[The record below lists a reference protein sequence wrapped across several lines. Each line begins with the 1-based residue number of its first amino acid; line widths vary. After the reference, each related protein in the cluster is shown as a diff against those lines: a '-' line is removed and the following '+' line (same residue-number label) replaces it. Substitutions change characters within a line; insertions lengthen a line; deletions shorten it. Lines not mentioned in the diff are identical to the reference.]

1 MGWCTL
7 YSGCHIWDWGG
18 AFCILDGLN
27 GIVDNEFDFGGH
39 FTFGGGVFGDLDD
52 IFGILYGDYAIWDDY
67 LVFELIYFVFL
78 FVHLVCW
85 AKYLMFG
92 NTPVCILDAVFCF

>member
-27 GIVDNEFDFGGH
+27 GIVDNKFDFGGH

-52 IFGILYGDYAIWDDY
+52 IFGILYGDYAIGDDY
-67 LVFELIYFVFL
+67 LVFELIYFVFICAFGMLGNIFDIWEHPCLHFGCYVL
-78 FVHLVCW
+78 F
-85 AKYLMFG
+85 F
-92 NTPVCILDAVFCF
+92 